1 MLPLVP
7 LIEVVMVVV
16 MVVMTD
22 RCDKNNGTPRS
33 LSDHKVVVV
42 MMAADDVFPDP

>member
-22 RCDKNNGTPRS
+22 RCDKNNGSTPRS
-33 LSDHKVVVV
+33 LSDHKVVV
-42 MMAADDVFPDP
+42 MMATDDVFPDP